1 MTVKFLD
8 LTGTQYLVNK
18 IKGEIPTTAEIN
30 TLINTQLATYKQGIV
45 TIVAELPVTGEE
57 GKLYLVPDA
66 NASNNNVYTTWSW
79 ESVQG
84 TPTWVQMGATTFT
97 LTVDNTLDATSE
109 NPIMNK
115 VVKTALDGKASS
127 THVHGNITNDGKLAT
142 ASKVVVTDSN
152 KKVDV
157 SSVTVTELGYL
168 SGVTG
173 AIQTQL
179 AGKADSSHTHTTSEI
194 TDFPT
199 IGDGTLT
206 IQKNGTSV
214 ATFKANATGNATAN
228 IEVPTKISDLT
239 DDSSFV
245 EDSDLVAITDS
256 EIDSL
261 FVAS

>member
-66 NASNNNVYTTWSW
+66 NASDNNVYTTWSW

-97 LTVDNTLDATSE
+97 LTVDSALSSTSE
-109 NPIMNK
+109 NPVQNK
-115 VVKTALDGKASS
+115 VIKSALDGKADVSH
-127 THVHGNITNDGKLAT
+127 THGNITNDGKLGT
-142 ASKVVVTDSN
+142 ASRVVVTDSN

-157 SSVTVTELGYL
+157 SSVTATELGYL
-168 SGVTG
+168 GGVTS
-173 AIQTQL
+173 AIQTQINS
-179 AGKADSSHTHTTSEI
+179 KANSSHTHTVSDI
-194 TDFPT
+194 TDLE
-199 IGDGTLT
+199 D
-206 IQKNGTSV
+206 
-214 ATFKANATGNATAN
+214 
-228 IEVPTKISDLT
+228 ISNL
-239 DDSSFV
+239 
-245 EDSDLVAITDS
+245 
-256 EIDSL
+256 EIDAMFTS
-261 FVAS
+261 SNS

>member
-45 TIVAELPVTGEE
+45 TIVTELPTTGEE

-97 LTVDNTLDATSE
+97 LTVDSSLSTTSE
-109 NPIMNK
+109 NPVQNK
-115 VVKTALDGKASS
+115 VIKSALDGKANASH
-127 THVHGNITNDGKLAT
+127 THGSITNDGKLGT
-142 ASKVVVTDSN
+142 ASRVVITGTDKKIGISTVT
-152 KKVDV
+152 
-157 SSVTVTELGYL
+157 TTELGYL
-168 SGVTG
+168 SGVTS
-173 AIQTQL
+173 AIQTQINS
-179 AGKADSSHTHTTSEI
+179 KANSSHTHTTSEI

-206 IQKNGTSV
+206 IQKNGTAV

-228 IEVPTKISDLT
+228 IVVPTKISDLT

-245 EDSDLVAITDS
+245 EDSDLVAITNS
-256 EIDSL
+256 EIDGI
-261 FVAS
+261 FTAS

>member
-45 TIVAELPVTGEE
+45 TIVAELPDTGEE

-97 LTVDNTLDATSE
+97 LTVDSALSSTSE
-109 NPIMNK
+109 NPVQNK
-115 VVKTALDGKASS
+115 VIKSALDGKANSS
-127 THVHGNITNDGKLAT
+127 HTHGNITNDGKLGT
-142 ASKVVVTDSN
+142 ASRVVVTDSN

-157 SSVTVTELGYL
+157 SSVTATELGYL
-168 SGVTG
+168 SGVTS
-173 AIQTQL
+173 AIQTQINS
-179 AGKADSSHTHTTSEI
+179 KANSSHTHTVSDI
-194 TDFPT
+194 TDLE
-199 IGDGTLT
+199 D
-206 IQKNGTSV
+206 
-214 ATFKANATGNATAN
+214 
-228 IEVPTKISDLT
+228 ISNL
-239 DDSSFV
+239 
-245 EDSDLVAITDS
+245 
-256 EIDSL
+256 EIDAMFTS
-261 FVAS
+261 SNS